1 MATSNEKARNAASA
15 ERRADIVAAARELY
29 EEQGLSKTSV
39 QDITNRMGV
48 ARSLFYHYFPDKE
61 AVTSAVLDDYVADYL
76 EALRLW
82 NESRRP
88 GDIERALESVVKLL
102 RLGVFEHDAFRLSL
116 ASKENAELYLE
127 FLDRVADRTASYIV
141 STTVRD
147 YDAAHGVRIDHV
159 HETFYILIVGMVSFV
174 RRHPEAGD
182 EVLKDLIVQTLH
194 MERGDARPSGGG

>member
-1 MATSNEKARNAASA
+1 MAEGFRKGES
-15 ERRADIVAAARELY
+15 RRDDIVEAARQLY
-29 EEQGLSKTSV
+29 EERGLSRTTV
-39 QDITNRMGV
+39 RAIAERVGV
-48 ARSLFYHYFPDKE
+48 TRTLFYHYFADKD

-127 FLDRVADRTASYIV
+127 FLDLVADRTASYIV

>member
-182 EVLKDLIVQTLH
+182 EVLKDLIAQTLH

>member
-1 MATSNEKARNAASA
+1 MAEGFRKGES
-15 ERRADIVAAARELY
+15 RRDDIVEAARQLY
-29 EEQGLSKTSV
+29 EERGLSRTTV
-39 QDITNRMGV
+39 RAIAVRVGV
-48 ARSLFYHYFPDKE
+48 TRTLFYHYFADKD

-182 EVLKDLIVQTLH
+182 EVLKDLIAQTLH

>member
-1 MATSNEKARNAASA
+1 MAEGFRKGES
-15 ERRADIVAAARELY
+15 RRDDIVEAARQLY
-29 EEQGLSKTSV
+29 EERGLSRTTV
-39 QDITNRMGV
+39 RAIAERVGV
-48 ARSLFYHYFPDKE
+48 TRTLFYHYFADKD

-116 ASKENAELYLE
+116 ASNENAELYLE

>member
-1 MATSNEKARNAASA
+1 MAEGFRKGES
-15 ERRADIVAAARELY
+15 RRDDIVEAARQLY
-29 EEQGLSKTSV
+29 EERGLSRTTV
-39 QDITNRMGV
+39 RAIAERVGV
-48 ARSLFYHYFPDKE
+48 TRTLFYHYFADKD

-182 EVLKDLIVQTLH
+182 EVLKDLIAQTLH

>member
-1 MATSNEKARNAASA
+1 MAEGFRKGES
-15 ERRADIVAAARELY
+15 RRDDIVEAARQLY
-29 EEQGLSKTSV
+29 EERGLSRTTV
-39 QDITNRMGV
+39 RAIAERVGV
-48 ARSLFYHYFPDKE
+48 TRTLFYHYFADKD

-127 FLDRVADRTASYIV
+127 FLDRVADRTASSIV

-182 EVLKDLIVQTLH
+182 EVLKDLIAQTLH